1 MPETPWLS
9 SEKQRLVN
17 LLLTSH
23 QTAFGRPLLACERQ
37 QSSQRLI
44 SQELFAA
51 EQPVL
56 AHDGGDDPKLS
67 YANATALQLWR
78 RCWAEMIGMPS
89 RLTAPP
95 CEQNE
100 RATALGRALQLDAIT
115 GYQGIRID
123 SEGQRFLINNARIW
137 TLWNEE
143 GLRCGQAA
151 SIGSWWWI

>member
-1 MPETPWLS
+1 VPETPWLS

-51 EQPVL
+51 EPPVL
-56 AHDGGDDPKLS
+56 AHAGGDDPKLS
-67 YANATALQLWR
+67 YVNAAALRLWR
-78 RCWAEMIGMPS
+78 RRWAEMIGMPS